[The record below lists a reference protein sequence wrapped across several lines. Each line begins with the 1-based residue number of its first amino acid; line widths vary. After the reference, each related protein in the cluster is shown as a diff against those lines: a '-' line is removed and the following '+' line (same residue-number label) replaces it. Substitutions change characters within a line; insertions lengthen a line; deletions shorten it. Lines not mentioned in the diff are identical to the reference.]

1 MTEQSPEVTQAP
13 AGAIPT
19 TTCPTCSNEVPH
31 DVYCGVCGYHLAR
44 DAERSGSGFR
54 SHSYSAAPGEHVL
67 RLSVVSS
74 LFPHLPHR
82 SRAPFRFAVVLL
94 VAALVVL
101 AALKLQ
107 APMIAVAAL
116 GVPLVFQLYLQ
127 ESDVYEDIP
136 AKLLAVAAVLG
147 AVLGWGWTALTDHRV
162 SDASAANLL
171 GGSSTGDFWVDG
183 VLIPAATGLL
193 LLIPVAVAFAIK
205 PPHIAESM
213 DGFLIG
219 SLGAVAFTAAATI
232 TRLAPQ
238 LKTGIVAHD
247 RPVENIVV
255 EALLQGGTVPLT
267 AASIGGIVGAALW
280 VRRRS
285 QSGHLGRWLAT
296 ARIMVPLAI
305 VLYAVLGIIDYEQP
319 PQATLL
325 GLHILVAIAALLLLR
340 FGLHAVL
347 LHEEHEVHI
356 GPPRV
361 CPHCEQVVPSMPFC
375 PHCGFAHRASSR
387 SARARLD
394 LAAPASEGDAAEQ
407 PTDEP
412 AEPPT
417 DPPTASDPDSG
428 ASSTGT
434 TTDEEDPA

>member
-1 MTEQSPEVTQAP
+1 MTEQSPEVTQP
-13 AGAIPT
+13 PVDGAG
-19 TTCPTCSNEVPH
+19 TTCPTCGNEVPPGTF
-31 DVYCGVCGYHLAR
+31 CGVCGYHLAR
-44 DAERSGSGFR
+44 DAEHSGAGFR

-67 RLSVVSS
+67 RLSIVSS

-82 SRAPFRFAVVLL
+82 SRAPFRVAVVVLI
-94 VAALVVL
+94 AGLVVL
-101 AALKLQ
+101 AALRLQ

-127 ESDVYEDIP
+127 ESDVYEDLP
-136 AKLLAVAAVLG
+136 ARLLGVAALLG
-147 AVLGWGWTALTDHRV
+147 AALGWGWSALTDRHV
-162 SDASAANLL
+162 SDASTANLL
-171 GGSSTGDFWVDG
+171 GGSSSGHFWVDG
-183 VLIPAATGLL
+183 VLIPAGGGLL
-193 LLIPVAVAFAIK
+193 LLVPAAVAFAMK
-205 PPHIAESM
+205 PPHIDESL

-255 EALLQGGTVPLT
+255 EALLQGGTVPIT
-267 AASIGGIVGAALW
+267 AASMGGLVGAALW
-280 VRRRS
+280 VRRRT

-296 ARIMVPLAI
+296 ARIMVPISI

-325 GLHILVAIAALLLLR
+325 GLHIVVAIAALLLLR
-340 FGLHAVL
+340 YGLHAVL

-361 CPHCEQVVPSMPFC
+361 CPHCEHVVPSMPFC

-387 SARARLD
+387 SARTRLD
-394 LAAPASEGDAAEQ
+394 LGAPG
-407 PTDEP
+407 PDEP
-412 AEPPT
+412 SADPAAGQP
-417 DPPTASDPDSG
+417 DPPEA
-428 ASSTGT
+428 STGT
-434 TTDEEDPA
+434 TTNEEDPA

>member
-1 MTEQSPEVTQAP
+1 MTENSPEVTQSP
-13 AGAIPT
+13 VDGAGP
-19 TTCPTCSNEVPH
+19 TCPTCGNEVPPG
-31 DVYCGVCGYHLAR
+31 VFCGVCGYHLAR
-44 DAERSGSGFR
+44 DAERSGAGFR

-67 RLSVVSS
+67 RLSIVSS

-82 SRAPFRFAVVLL
+82 SRAPFRVAVVVLL
-94 VAALVVL
+94 VGLVVL
-101 AALKLQ
+101 ASLRLQ

-127 ESDVYEDIP
+127 ESDVYEDLP
-136 AKLLAVAAVLG
+136 ARLLGVAALLG
-147 AVLGWGWTALTDHRV
+147 AVLGWGWSALTDRHV
-162 SDASAANLL
+162 SDASSANLL
-171 GGSSTGDFWVDG
+171 GGSSTGHFWVDG
-183 VLIPAATGLL
+183 ILIPAGAGLL
-193 LLIPVAVAFAIK
+193 LLVPAVAAFAMK

-238 LKTGIVAHD
+238 LKTGIIAHD
-247 RPVENIVV
+247 RPVESIVI
-255 EALLQGGTVPLT
+255 EALLQGGTVPIT

-285 QSGHLGRWLAT
+285 QSTHLGRWLAT
-296 ARIMVPLAI
+296 ARIIAPIAI

-319 PQATLL
+319 PEATLL
-325 GLHILVAIAALLLLR
+325 GLHIVVAIAALLLLR
-340 FGLHAVL
+340 YGLHAVL
-347 LHEEHEVHI
+347 LHEEHEVQV

-361 CPHCEQVVPSMPFC
+361 CPHCEHVVPSMPFC

-387 SARARLD
+387 SARSRLD
-394 LAAPASEGDAAEQ
+394 LGESGPAEATEPGAEAPAEQ
-407 PTDEP
+407 PEQP
-412 AEPPT
+412 EQPEHQAEPPE
-417 DPPTASDPDSG
+417 A
-428 ASSTGT
+428 STGT

>member
-1 MTEQSPEVTQAP
+1 MF
-13 AGAIPT
+13 
-19 TTCPTCSNEVPH
+19 
-31 DVYCGVCGYHLAR
+31 CGVCGYHLAR
-44 DAERSGSGFR
+44 DAEHSGAGFR

-67 RLSVVSS
+67 RLSIVSS

-82 SRAPFRFAVVLL
+82 SRAPFRVAVVVL

-101 AALKLQ
+101 AALRLQ

-127 ESDVYEDIP
+127 ESDVYEDLP
-136 AKLLAVAAVLG
+136 ARLLALAAVLG
-147 AVLGWGWTALTDHRV
+147 AVIGWGWTALTDHRV
-162 SDASAANLL
+162 SDASATSLL
-171 GGSSTGDFWVDG
+171 GGSSTGDFWLDA

-193 LLIPVAVAFAIK
+193 LLVPVAAAFAIK
-205 PPHIAESM
+205 PPHIDESL

-247 RPVENIVV
+247 RPVESIVV
-255 EALLQGGTVPLT
+255 EALLQGGTVPVT

-296 ARIMVPLAI
+296 ARIMVPVAI

-319 PQATLL
+319 PEATLL
-325 GLHILVAIAALLLLR
+325 ALHIVVAIAALLVLR

-347 LHEEHEVHI
+347 LHEEHEVHV

-361 CPHCEQVVPSMPFC
+361 CPHCEQVVPAMPFC

-387 SARARLD
+387 SARSRLD
-394 LAAPASEGDAAEQ
+394 LGVAPPA
-407 PTDEP
+407 DESAGESP
-412 AEPPT
+412 AEPAQH
-417 DPPTASDPDSG
+417 PTAEPDVPNPGS
-428 ASSTGT
+428 ANE
-434 TTDEEDPA
+434 EEDPA